1 MWHHL
6 LVIGNPPQ
14 VPALLWAVAADTN
27 SWKQHSK
34 SYVITTC
41 IQVPGGWRETTV
53 GQWLP
58 SMQLNS
64 LIKASKSHSSHIIVP
79 VKGRRQSQIQD
90 CQTPKLILSLLEGLL
105 TQGKLFFK
113 PAV

>member
-41 IQVPGGWRETTV
+41 IQVPGG
-53 GQWLP
+53 
-58 SMQLNS
+58 
-64 LIKASKSHSSHIIVP
+64 
-79 VKGRRQSQIQD
+79 
-90 CQTPKLILSLLEGLL
+90 LEGDHCGSVA
-105 TQGKLFFK
+105 TIH
-113 PAV
+113 AA